1 MNMKINFLISIL
13 SAILL
18 GYLCATYIFNE
29 YRDTDLVF
37 QENETIYF
45 LQYGVYTNP
54 ELPDIPVSKY
64 LKVEE
69 EGKYYVYVGMTTSQK
84 NAKKVQDLYQKKGI
98 ELYVKQDYVTNPEFI
113 TELSQYDILLDSTK
127 TEDEVNSVLS
137 TVLASYEEAVLKK

>member
-1 MNMKINFLISIL
+1 MWNVFIDLD
-13 SAILL
+13 
-18 GYLCATYIFNE
+18 LC
-29 YRDTDLVF
+29 
-37 QENETIYF
+37 
-45 LQYGVYTNP
+45 
-54 ELPDIPVSKY
+54 SKY
-64 LKVEE
+64 NLNGTKKQEKLQ
-69 EGKYYVYVGMTTSQK
+69 GRSIK

>member
-1 MNMKINFLISIL
+1 MKINFLISIL